1 MTNVTTTTKQAE
13 QLLHNI
19 LQEFGW
25 ANYMFFTH
33 DYEYSET
40 PRAIAV
46 QQGHTITLTMVKRV
60 GNYQV
65 PEIVSRALVA
75 YELLEAII
83 LRNTAPRAEDTNRTK
98 IREEIIPEEYALY
111 TSIVHDLKYV
121 EQRGV
126 EPLQPREVSSE
137 ESCNV
142 CELSSK
148 QEEGTR
154 ESISHEVP
162 PVGESVNNLVEG
174 IKTRSLALLALDIL
188 QGLPKQY
195 PWVENAKFEYNG
207 GYVTCVLWRDG
218 VRHTKM
224 AEDNGDSALP
234 AVLLYKTVRGIVG
247 EDIES
252 CVRAS
257 SAYNHIIRL
266 WEGDTDRGTIN
277 SEYTPEHQLHD
288 AYRLSDILLHDL
300 GTYFYTRVFCNHDK
314 KAVTA
319 IITRGSKKFV
329 GVAKTHVDD
338 TYHPVIGKAVALY
351 KAFQEELKNYALN
364 GVTVPTQETL
374 QYMRKAEE
382 LYKKITTV

>member
-1 MTNVTTTTKQAE
+1 MTNLTTTTKHAE

-25 ANYMFFTH
+25 ANYMFFN

-46 QQGHTITLTMVKRV
+46 QQGHTTTLTMVKRV

-83 LRNTAPRAEDTNRTK
+83 LHNTALRAENTNRTQ

-111 TSIVHDLKYV
+111 TSIVQDLKYA
-121 EQRGV
+121 EQCGV
-126 EPLQPREVSSE
+126 KPLRPREVSSE

-148 QEEGTR
+148 QAQETC
-154 ESISHEVP
+154 ESTSLEVP
-162 PVGESVNNLVEG
+162 PVGESTNNLVEG
-174 IKTRSLALLALDIL
+174 TKTRSLALLALDIL
-188 QGLPKQY
+188 QALPKQY
-195 PWVENAKFEYNG
+195 PWVGNAKFEYTG
-207 GYVTCVLWRDG
+207 GYITCILWRDG
-218 VRHTKM
+218 VRYTKM
-224 AEDNGDSALP
+224 AEDNGDSALT
-234 AVLLYKTVRGIVG
+234 AVLLYETVRCIVG

-252 CVRAS
+252 CARAS

-266 WEGDTDRGTIN
+266 WSENTDQDTTN
-277 SEYTPEHQLHD
+277 SEYTTEHQLRD
-288 AYRLSDILLHDL
+288 AHRLYDILLHDL
-300 GTYFYTRVFCNHDK
+300 GTYFYTRVFCNPDK

-319 IITRGSKKFV
+319 ITTRGSKNFV

-338 TYHPVIGKAVALY
+338 TYHPIVGKAVALY
-351 KAFQEELKNYALN
+351 KAFQEELKECALN
-364 GVTVPTQETL
+364 GVTAPTQETL
-374 QYMRKAEE
+374 QYMQKAEE